1 MTTNKKITLLCL
13 SLVNLTAY
21 LTMSIIAPFFPYEA
35 NMKGMRSSLAG
46 FVFSVYAF
54 VMMVSSPFL
63 GKILPTVGAKFMLL
77 SGIWFAGCSNVL
89 FGVLEYVNDATMFTV
104 LCFVV
109 RAVGAFGAASFSTA
123 SYTYVI
129 HLFPDNVGL
138 AFGLTETCVGVG
150 MSLGPAVGGLLYG
163 LGGYGLPFYVLGSF
177 VLATGP
183 LCWMF
188 VDAIDS
194 EYAYNPLKLHDLM
207 LSSRVNKRLFS
218 NR

>member
-1 MTTNKKITLLCL
+1 MTNNPKITLLCL

-35 NMKGMRSSLAG
+35 SVKGMRNSWAG

-54 VMMVSSPFL
+54 VMMISSPFL

-77 SGIWFAGCSNVL
+77 SGIWFAGWSNVL
-89 FGVLEYVNDATMFTV
+89 FGVLEYVSDVTMFTL

-123 SYTYVI
+123 SYTYII

-183 LCWMF
+183 LCYIF
-188 VDAIDS
+188 VDHIERKYFGKYS
-194 EYAYNPLKLHDLM
+194 CVSH
-207 LSSRVNKRLFS
+207 S
-218 NR
+218 